1 MFVAPWYYISQS
13 ATITHRASKLEIH
26 MVFPIVGHCW
36 QAMCYAY
43 VPYDVTAWSVMS
55 HPPDRDGCLDRD
67 GRPEGDFYRT
77 WLLKQFLHFFLHVT
91 HRLTLAFI
99 IMKFKIKF

>member
-1 MFVAPWYYISQS
+1 
-13 ATITHRASKLEIH
+13 

-55 HPPDRDGCLDRD
+55 HPPDRDGRLDRD
-67 GRPEGDFYRT
+67 GRPEWDFYRT
-77 WLLKQFLHFFLHVT
+77 
-91 HRLTLAFI
+91 
-99 IMKFKIKF
+99 